1 MVAFLKDFFLG
12 GGFMNSKDMRHKK
25 KPLISGKG
33 FQEFLRICHFNE
45 WPIESFKI
53 YNVKK

>member
-1 MVAFLKDFFLG
+1 MVAFLKDFFFG
-12 GGFMNSKDMRHKK
+12 GRIYEFQRHETQK
-25 KPLISGKG
+25 KPVISGKG

-53 YNVKK
+53 YNIKK